1 MISSKHPA
9 FAKIATKLDRAG
21 QELGKID
28 GYLVSIKDSDRPVNE
43 WARGSALALGV
54 HNIYNG
60 IEDVML
66 NLANDIDGYVP
77 TGESAHQDL
86 LDQMSAAIE
95 GKRPALL
102 GSELYGLLVELKGFR
117 HVVRHRYGFNL
128 GLSKVDENLGRVRT
142 AFPAFVEAVAGLER
156 AMTAETRRSPQGRPA
171 LRDA

>member
-1 MISSKHPA
+1 VISSKHPA
-9 FAKIATKLDRAG
+9 FAKLATKLNRAE
-21 QELGKID
+21 QELGKIENF
-28 GYLVSIKDSDRPVNE
+28 LESIKDSDRPINE

-54 HNIYNG
+54 HSIYNG

-77 TGESAHQDL
+77 SGESAHQDL

-117 HVVRHRYGFNL
+117 HVVRHRYGFDL
-128 GLSKVDENLGRVRT
+128 DLSKVDENLARVRL
-142 AFPAFVEAVAGLER
+142 AFPAFVDAMAGLER
-156 AMTAETRRSPQGRPA
+156 WMTADKKER
-171 LRDA
+171 